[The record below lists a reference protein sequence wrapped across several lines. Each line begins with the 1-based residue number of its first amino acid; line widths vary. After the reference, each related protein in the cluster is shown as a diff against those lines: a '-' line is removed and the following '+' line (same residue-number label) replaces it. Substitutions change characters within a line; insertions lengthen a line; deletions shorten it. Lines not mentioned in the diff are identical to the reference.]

1 MTDPT
6 IAETPSTGRV
16 ARLWHDADDG
26 GPRPVGH
33 LVTRVCTHWDTVGP
47 YAFPRHVNP
56 EPRVQWRAH
65 LDDADPA
72 LAEDLYSDDPE
83 APPLPREDGDDLVV
97 RGRRLRVE
105 WLGGEEAAAAWAQH
119 GW

>member
-1 MTDPT
+1 MTEPV
-6 IAETPSTGRV
+6 APEGTGRV
-16 ARLWHDADDG
+16 ARLWADDEG
-26 GPRPVGH
+26 TARLAGH

-47 YAFPRHVNP
+47 QTFPRHVNP
-56 EPRVQWRAH
+56 EPRVQWRVH
-65 LDDADPA
+65 LDGT
-72 LAEDLYSDDPE
+72 
-83 APPLPREDGDDLVV
+83 DGDDLVV

>member
-1 MTDPT
+1 
-6 IAETPSTGRV
+6 
-16 ARLWHDADDG
+16 
-26 GPRPVGH
+26 VGH

-47 YAFPRHVNP
+47 HAFPRHVNP

-65 LDDADPA
+65 FDGTEPHLS
-72 LAEDLYSDDPE
+72 EDLYSDDPG
-83 APPLPREDGDDLVV
+83 APPLPRESDDLVV

-105 WLGGEEAAAAWAQH
+105 WLAGEEAEAAWAQH

>member
-1 MTDPT
+1 MTEST
-6 IAETPSTGRV
+6 HTGTPPTGRV
-16 ARLWHDADDG
+16 ARLWLDTDDG
-26 GPRPVGH
+26 EPRPVGH

-47 YAFPRHVNP
+47 QAFPRHVNP

-105 WLGGEEAAAAWAQH
+105 WLDGAEAADAWAQH

>member
-1 MTDPT
+1 MTDP
-6 IAETPSTGRV
+6 IVEIPPTGRV
-16 ARLWHDADDG
+16 ARLWLDAGDREAG
-26 GPRPVGH
+26 PVGH

-47 YAFPRHVNP
+47 QAFPRHVNP

-65 LDDADPA
+65 LDGAEPG
-72 LAEDLYSDDPE
+72 LAEDVYSDDPE
-83 APPLPREDGDDLVV
+83 APPLPHGDGDDLVV

-105 WLGGEEAAAAWAQH
+105 WLEGEAAAAAWAQH